1 MDIFTTFVD
10 LLRQVGVVSKRSEGV
25 QVGCS
30 PTAYPVMR
38 ILSLPHCHEADTG
51 KIMQKQPTRATRRAQ
66 THQEA
71 VHCIAVCFIL
81 PTLYA
86 SERDTQVL
94 LALQATRPVDL
105 LKADVPTIVKAAA
118 QQLRDKSQ
126 KTKIGVFLMLRE
138 LATLLPGSIS
148 VEVARMVPGI
158 EAALNVSW
166 ACWSAC

>member
-1 MDIFTTFVD
+1 M
-10 LLRQVGVVSKRSEGV
+10 
-25 QVGCS
+25 
-30 PTAYPVMR
+30 A
-38 ILSLPHCHEADTG
+38 HE
-51 KIMQKQPTRATRRAQ
+51 
-66 THQEA
+66 EA
-71 VHCIAVCFIL
+71 VHCMARCFISPRL
-81 PTLYA
+81 HGLEPG
-86 SERDTQVL
+86 TQLL

-126 KTKIGVFLMLRE
+126 KTKIGVFLVLKE

-166 ACWSAC
+166 AC